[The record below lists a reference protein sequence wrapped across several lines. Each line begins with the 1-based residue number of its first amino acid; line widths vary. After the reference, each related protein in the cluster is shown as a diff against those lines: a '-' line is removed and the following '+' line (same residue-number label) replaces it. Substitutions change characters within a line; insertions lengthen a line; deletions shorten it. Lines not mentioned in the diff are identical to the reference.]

1 MSDALVDPEMIPKI
15 DTSYV
20 TNAAKDLRDMGTSVG
35 DNTDGMKTAWTGLQ
49 TAGVY
54 EAPESA
60 TVYSLLDPA
69 ATAADTVK
77 SALSSAADAMDTFA
91 SDLDG
96 IKSDLDAVRADVT
109 EFRARALKGVD
120 VPAASTPTYV
130 GGYGAGS
137 FTSTQSAVTEHK
149 DWWDSPALC
158 DENTK
163 LFARI
168 NDQVAKIVN
177 AENQCVNTLHG
188 LIPDQCFE
196 QQPTNVTGEAL
207 DQLDS
212 LPWGKKTEY
221 EAKNCG
227 ESAVLGVGDGIRGL
241 LEGGGSLISYNPR
254 TGEWGDWSHAGQAW
268 SSLGDLGLSIVV
280 AGSPLSDVAA
290 VMRLAGVEN
299 SFTDFVEKKELTVAN
314 TVASLVNID
323 LTADDPFEAWKKDG
337 VRSLFSSA
345 TNIGTFFI
353 PGADAGSVLKLGAE
367 ASTAAKAG
375 GMALRG
381 AGTIADMIV
390 PGGSFVVR
398 SAGEFGVRVADVA
411 THGGEGVSMA
421 SRAATAVEN
430 GALHDLG
437 RVDGV
442 TVRDGSG
449 LDLSRAD
456 VGGVDVPSLADAGAG
471 TAGRGLDG
479 LGDSAA
485 GPGLGGPSR
494 TGVPDLGEGAPARG
508 AESAADAASAAG
520 RGPAGDGMGP
530 GGSAAGGGP
539 RLDSGGADKIT
550 ADADPG
556 RPDVGSPAGSP
567 EEPRRGGGGNPADVG
582 DVAEPGAAKRG
593 AVDGG
598 APEAGTSAA
607 GPDAAGG
614 RGDAAGS
621 SGGAHGDGE
630 APARRGEPDAP
641 ADAGEVRAGEDEGRH
656 GSDHGE
662 GDARTDAAAHDRPT
676 REDASASHEADGPSH
691 DADGPGSP
699 EDATPGHDTSGHDE
713 TRPEAADEPAQQ
725 LADEAGRD
733 RPGWDNGTDWPDRPD
748 ATISDGAVEVAH
760 DGGQTVSK
768 NSDGHV
774 TVADGEASIK
784 TSPEGLQVHHADGD
798 FTVNER
804 GELTGAPEG
813 TTVHRGED
821 GSWSIEGGG
830 ADPVHISRDADGIV
844 TVQHG
849 DTTVRQLD
857 GTTVADA
864 GDGLYTKVHADGTT
878 QITQLAPDG
887 GYTTLFEDGSALHR
901 YPDGGFE
908 IYGDPR
914 LDSGRGF
921 DGTVDPSEG
930 LSDSGLTH
938 NGKLDD
944 PANVPPQI
952 QSLVDK
958 GLVSIDDNGVVRVNR
973 KVTESFDLPE
983 TAESY
988 RQVGLQERGMNDL
1001 TQDIREDNMRERAH
1015 DKHWGDSD
1023 TARYRR
1029 GSERN
1034 LADSLEQQG
1043 VPADQAKSQVKDMLS
1058 HHEALHGPDRVIGGN
1073 PDNFTG
1079 FGTETVPGNTANSAM
1094 GRHWS
1099 DYETVEN
1106 FNRRMEDAV
1115 SEIPREL
1122 RGDVRVNT
1130 EFLVNGKTTNFT
1142 GLP

>member
-20 TNAAKDLRDMGTSVG
+20 TNAAKDLRDMGSSVG

-69 ATAADTVK
+69 ATAADTVE

-471 TAGRGLDG
+471 TAGRGSTGSGTRLRVRAWGARRGPVCPILVRG
-479 LGDSAA
+479 LLRAAPSRPPTLLRLPAGGRPAMAWGRAARLPVGARGSILVGLTRSLRMPTPGVLTWGVLRVPRRSLGAVGAATRPMVAPPRRGRLPLGRMPPAAVVTLPVPRAGRTAMVRLRPAVVNRMPRPTPVRSAPVRTRVGMA
-485 GPGLGGPSR
+485 AIMARAMPAPMLPLMTGRRARTPVPLMRRTVRVMTPMARAHPRTPRPGMTRPGTTRRVPRLLTSRPSNWPTRPGGTGPVGTTGPTGPTAPTRRSPTGPSR
-494 TGVPDLGEGAPARG
+494 SRTMVARPCPRTATATSPSPTVRRRSRPRRRACRCTTPTVTSRSTSAVSSPAPPRARRCTGART
-508 AESAADAASAAG
+508 AAG
-520 RGPAGDGMGP
+520 R
-530 GGSAAGGGP
+530 SRAAVP
-539 RLDSGGADKIT
+539 TRC
-550 ADADPG
+550 
-556 RPDVGSPAGSP
+556 
-567 EEPRRGGGGNPADVG
+567 
-582 DVAEPGAAKRG
+582 
-593 AVDGG
+593 
-598 APEAGTSAA
+598 TSA
-607 GPDAAGG
+607 
-614 RGDAAGS
+614 
-621 SGGAHGDGE
+621 
-630 APARRGEPDAP
+630 
-641 ADAGEVRAGEDEGRH
+641 V
-656 GSDHGE
+656 
-662 GDARTDAAAHDRPT
+662 TPT
-676 REDASASHEADGPSH
+676 AS
-691 DADGPGSP
+691 
-699 EDATPGHDTSGHDE
+699 
-713 TRPEAADEPAQQ
+713 
-725 LADEAGRD
+725 
-733 RPGWDNGTDWPDRPD
+733 
-748 ATISDGAVEVAH
+748 
-760 DGGQTVSK
+760 
-768 NSDGHV
+768 
-774 TVADGEASIK
+774 
-784 TSPEGLQVHHADGD
+784 
-798 FTVNER
+798 
-804 GELTGAPEG
+804 
-813 TTVHRGED
+813 
-821 GSWSIEGGG
+821 
-830 ADPVHISRDADGIV
+830 
-844 TVQHG
+844 
-849 DTTVRQLD
+849 
-857 GTTVADA
+857 
-864 GDGLYTKVHADGTT
+864 
-878 QITQLAPDG
+878 
-887 GYTTLFEDGSALHR
+887 
-901 YPDGGFE
+901 
-908 IYGDPR
+908 
-914 LDSGRGF
+914 
-921 DGTVDPSEG
+921 
-930 LSDSGLTH
+930 
-938 NGKLDD
+938 
-944 PANVPPQI
+944 
-952 QSLVDK
+952 
-958 GLVSIDDNGVVRVNR
+958 
-973 KVTESFDLPE
+973 
-983 TAESY
+983 
-988 RQVGLQERGMNDL
+988 
-1001 TQDIREDNMRERAH
+1001 
-1015 DKHWGDSD
+1015 
-1023 TARYRR
+1023 
-1029 GSERN
+1029 
-1034 LADSLEQQG
+1034 
-1043 VPADQAKSQVKDMLS
+1043 
-1058 HHEALHGPDRVIGGN
+1058 
-1073 PDNFTG
+1073 
-1079 FGTETVPGNTANSAM
+1079 
-1094 GRHWS
+1094 
-1099 DYETVEN
+1099 
-1106 FNRRMEDAV
+1106 
-1115 SEIPREL
+1115 
-1122 RGDVRVNT
+1122 
-1130 EFLVNGKTTNFT
+1130 
-1142 GLP
+1142 

>member
-20 TNAAKDLRDMGTSVG
+20 TNAAKDLRDMGSSVG

-69 ATAADTVK
+69 ATAADTVE

-485 GPGLGGPSR
+485 GPGLGGS
-494 TGVPDLGEGAPARG
+494 
-508 AESAADAASAAG
+508 SFG
-520 RGPAGDGMGP
+520 RSLP
-530 GGSAAGGGP
+530 
-539 RLDSGGADKIT
+539 
-550 ADADPG
+550 
-556 RPDVGSPAGSP
+556 
-567 EEPRRGGGGNPADVG
+567 
-582 DVAEPGAAKRG
+582 
-593 AVDGG
+593 
-598 APEAGTSAA
+598 
-607 GPDAAGG
+607 
-614 RGDAAGS
+614 
-621 SGGAHGDGE
+621 
-630 APARRGEPDAP
+630 
-641 ADAGEVRAGEDEGRH
+641 
-656 GSDHGE
+656 
-662 GDARTDAAAHDRPT
+662 
-676 REDASASHEADGPSH
+676 
-691 DADGPGSP
+691 PGS
-699 EDATPGHDTSGHDE
+699 
-713 TRPEAADEPAQQ
+713 R
-725 LADEAGRD
+725 
-733 RPGWDNGTDWPDRPD
+733 
-748 ATISDGAVEVAH
+748 
-760 DGGQTVSK
+760 
-768 NSDGHV
+768 
-774 TVADGEASIK
+774 
-784 TSPEGLQVHHADGD
+784 
-798 FTVNER
+798 
-804 GELTGAPEG
+804 
-813 TTVHRGED
+813 
-821 GSWSIEGGG
+821 
-830 ADPVHISRDADGIV
+830 
-844 TVQHG
+844 
-849 DTTVRQLD
+849 
-857 GTTVADA
+857 
-864 GDGLYTKVHADGTT
+864 
-878 QITQLAPDG
+878 
-887 GYTTLFEDGSALHR
+887 
-901 YPDGGFE
+901 
-908 IYGDPR
+908 
-914 LDSGRGF
+914 
-921 DGTVDPSEG
+921 
-930 LSDSGLTH
+930 
-938 NGKLDD
+938 
-944 PANVPPQI
+944 
-952 QSLVDK
+952 
-958 GLVSIDDNGVVRVNR
+958 
-973 KVTESFDLPE
+973 
-983 TAESY
+983 
-988 RQVGLQERGMNDL
+988 
-1001 TQDIREDNMRERAH
+1001 
-1015 DKHWGDSD
+1015 
-1023 TARYRR
+1023 
-1029 GSERN
+1029 
-1034 LADSLEQQG
+1034 
-1043 VPADQAKSQVKDMLS
+1043 
-1058 HHEALHGPDRVIGGN
+1058 
-1073 PDNFTG
+1073 
-1079 FGTETVPGNTANSAM
+1079 
-1094 GRHWS
+1094 
-1099 DYETVEN
+1099 
-1106 FNRRMEDAV
+1106 
-1115 SEIPREL
+1115 
-1122 RGDVRVNT
+1122 
-1130 EFLVNGKTTNFT
+1130 
-1142 GLP
+1142 